1 MHLVQFLFIALA
13 ILFFLRTVANLKRK
27 KITLKGF
34 MFWAG
39 LWMMIIIV
47 AVLPGTTN
55 FFSKILGIGR
65 GVDVAVY
72 FSILLIF
79 FLIYKIGIRLEKI
92 EHEIT
97 KIVRQDAIKKRISK
111 K

>member
-1 MHLVQFLFIALA
+1 MHLVQFLFIVLA
-13 ILFFLRTVANLKRK
+13 ALFFYRAIANLKKK

-34 MFWAG
+34 IFWAC
-39 LWMMIIIV
+39 LWAIMIIV
-47 AVLPGTTN
+47 AISPGTTN
-55 FFSKILGIGR
+55 FLSKILGIGR

-97 KIVRQDAIKKRISK
+97 KIVRQDALKKRIFK